1 MESHPFPHVEIMSDW
16 SATGSTVSA
25 MTGLDMTMP
34 GDITFDSGDSYFGGN
49 LTVYVNNGTIPEA
62 RVDDMAVR
70 YVRVVVPLVPHLNT
84 RRILAG
90 WYFLGQ
96 DSGYPETNF
105 DAWYPLDDTKNEHVD
120 VRGDHWKVVRDIA
133 AASIVLLKN
142 TGNALPLNKPGSI
155 AVIGSDA
162 APPLRGPNGFS
173 DRGGSDG
180 ILAMGWGSG
189 TTNFT
194 YLISPIE
201 AIQARAR
208 KDGTVINWHF
218 DDFDLGDAQNVALG
232 TDAALVFIKADSGEG
247 YISVDGNVRCRNTY
261 RYPKQVIEELI
272 IAILGRR
279 PQELDCLGKWRQP
292 GQCSG

>member
-1 MESHPFPHVEIMSDW
+1 VILF
-16 SATGSTVSA
+16 AT
-25 MTGLDMTMP
+25 
-34 GDITFDSGDSYFGGN
+34 
-49 LTVYVNNGTIPEA
+49 
-62 RVDDMAVR
+62 
-70 YVRVVVPLVPHLNT
+70 HLRT
-84 RRILAG
+84 YRILAG

-105 DAWYPLDDTKNEHVD
+105 DAWYPLDDTKNKHVNVQD
-120 VRGDHWKVVRDIA
+120 DHWKVVRDIA

-142 TGNALPLNKPGSI
+142 TGDALPLKKPRSI

-162 APPLRGPNGFS
+162 APAARGPNGFS

-194 YLISPIE
+194 YLISPVE
-201 AIQARAR
+201 AIQARAK
-208 KDGTVINWHF
+208 KDGTAIDWCF
-218 DDFDLGDAQNVALG
+218 DDFNLGDAKNVARK
-232 TDAALVFIKADSGEG
+232 TDTALVFIKADSGEE
-247 YISVDGNVRCRNTY
+247 YLTVDGNVRFRNSF
-261 RYPKQVIEELI
+261 RHSKSAIKVHI

-292 GQCSG
+292 GQRSGQRS

>member
-1 MESHPFPHVEIMSDW
+1 MVMISVSHLHMC
-16 SATGSTVSA
+16 
-25 MTGLDMTMP
+25 
-34 GDITFDSGDSYFGGN
+34 
-49 LTVYVNNGTIPEA
+49 
-62 RVDDMAVR
+62 
-70 YVRVVVPLVPHLNT
+70 
-84 RRILAG
+84 RILAG

-105 DAWYPLDDTKNEHVD
+105 DAWYPLDDTRNMHVD
-120 VRGDHWKVVRDIA
+120 VRDDHWKVVREIA
-133 AASIVLLKN
+133 TASIVLLKN
-142 TGNALPLNKPGSI
+142 TEDALPLKNPRRI

-162 APPLRGPNGFS
+162 APPRRGPNGFT

-201 AIQARAR
+201 AIQARAKR
-208 KDGTVINWHF
+208 DGTAIDWHF
-218 DDFDLGDAQNVALG
+218 DDFNLGDAQNVARG
-232 TDAALVFIKADSGEG
+232 TDAALVFIKSNSGEE
-247 YISVDGNVRCRNTY
+247 YITVDGNVRFRNLPRRSESTT
-261 RYPKQVIEELI
+261 EEDTI
-272 IAILGRR
+272 ISILGWR

>member
-1 MESHPFPHVEIMSDW
+1 VR
-16 SATGSTVSA
+16 V
-25 MTGLDMTMP
+25 LC
-34 GDITFDSGDSYFGGN
+34 
-49 LTVYVNNGTIPEA
+49 A
-62 RVDDMAVR
+62 RVTPFATHIR
-70 YVRVVVPLVPHLNT
+70 A

-90 WYFLGQ
+90 WYFVGQ

-120 VRGDHWKVVRDIA
+120 VRGDHWRVVRDIA

-142 TGNALPLNKPGSI
+142 TGNALPLKKPRSI

-162 APPLRGPNGFS
+162 APPFRGPNGYS

-194 YLISPIE
+194 YLVSPVE

-208 KDGTVINWHF
+208 KDGTAINWYF
-218 DDFDLGDAQNVALG
+218 DDFDTGEAQNIARG
-232 TDAALVFIKADSGEG
+232 TDAAFVFIKSDSGEE
-247 YISVDGNVRCRNTY
+247 YITVDGNVRRIN
-261 RYPKQVIEELI
+261 PSSHSKSAIEEHII
-272 IAILGRR
+272 IAISGRR
-279 PQELDCLGKWRQP
+279 PQEFDSLGEWRQP
-292 GQCSG
+292 GQCGGQRSSEHHRRRQFSWPAQCRTLD